1 MEVVM
6 LEKFFVRP
14 ESVDRIRSSWIGKEV
29 EQYVCW
35 LSDHGYSVST
45 ISRRIP
51 IVIQFGEFARGDG
64 VPELKDLPLQVEP
77 FVEKWLAERCG
88 PKMAAHDRKKV
99 GQCVRNSLRQML
111 RLAVPGYVG
120 LKRHCQP
127 DNPFETSAPKFFD
140 FLQEEKGLRKATIMK
155 YRHSLRKLAAY
166 FKKIGLKDVAHLSPP
181 ILSGLVAELSPVT
194 SWSELRNTCGVIR
207 VFIRYLHR
215 ERVLAKDFSNTLEAP
230 KNYRLSGLTR
240 SISWDDVRRV
250 LETVERRSAVG
261 KRDYAILLLLVT
273 YGLRAREIAALTLD
287 DIDWRNDRLR
297 IPERKAGH
305 STGYPLSK
313 IVGEAIVDYLK
324 NGRPK
329 SSSRNLF
336 LRSMAPIQPVGPT
349 AVTCCA
355 ARYLAKAGI
364 KIPRAGSHTF
374 RHTCAQRLLD
384 AGLTLKG
391 IGDYLGHRSPSSTQ
405 IYTKVA
411 IEVLRQVALGDGE
424 EAI

>member
-1 MEVVM
+1 M

-29 EQYVCW
+29 EKYVCW
-35 LSDHGYSVST
+35 LSDCGYSVST

-51 IVIQFGEFARGDG
+51 IVIRFGEFAREHG
-64 VPELKDLPLQVEP
+64 VAELKDLPLQVEP
-77 FVEKWLAERCG
+77 FVEDWLYQRCK
-88 PKMAAHDRKKV
+88 PEIAVHERKKI
-99 GQCVRNSLRQML
+99 GQCVRNSIRQVL
-111 RLAVPGYVG
+111 RLAVPGYIG

-127 DNPFETSAPKFFD
+127 ENPFENCAPNFFD

-166 FKKIGLKDVAHLSPP
+166 FKKIGLKEVAHLSPP
-181 ILSGLVAELSPVT
+181 ILSGLVAELSTGT

-215 ERVLAKDFSNTLEAP
+215 ERVLTKDFSDALEAP
-230 KNYRLSGLTR
+230 QTYRLSGLPR
-240 SISWDDVRRV
+240 SISWEDVGRV

-261 KRDYAILLLLVT
+261 KRDFAILLLLVT

-305 STGYPLSK
+305 STGYPLSA
-313 IVGEAIVDYLK
+313 IVGEAIIDYLK

-336 LRSMAPIQPVGPT
+336 LCSMAPIQPIGPA
-349 AVTCCA
+349 AVSGCA
-355 ARYLAKAGI
+355 TRYLAKAGI
-364 KIPRAGSHTF
+364 KVARAGSHTL

-384 AGLTLKG
+384 AGLSIKS

-411 IEVLRQVALGDGE
+411 IETLRQVALGDGE